1 MCGADEGSQTLLSS
15 LGSWCS
21 TDELR
26 LHLFIYVC
34 MYVFIYVCMYHILV
48 SFPIGLLKTLRS
60 LEVRR

>member
-1 MCGADEGSQTLLSS
+1 MCGADEGSQPLLSS

-26 LHLFIYVC
+26 LHLFIYL
-34 MYVFIYVCMYHILV
+34 FIYVCMYHILV

>member
-26 LHLFIYVC
+26 LHLCMYLFIY
-34 MYVFIYVCMYHILV
+34 YVCMYHILV